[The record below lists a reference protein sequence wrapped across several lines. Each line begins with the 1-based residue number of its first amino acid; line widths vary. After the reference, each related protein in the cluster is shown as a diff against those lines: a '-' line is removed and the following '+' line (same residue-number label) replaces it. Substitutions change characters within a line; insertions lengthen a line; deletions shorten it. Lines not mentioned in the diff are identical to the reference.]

1 MAIRIP
7 SAAIGL
13 ATGFVQGFTR
23 NIQTEQGIRF
33 KEQER
38 LDRVTDAITS
48 AILDPGD
55 NFNSAAVK
63 ALQASVQET
72 QKEMDERGNIDI
84 FGRAGPR
91 INIDYDNVLS
101 TINSVGQSKL
111 NVGGYALDDGI
122 DFLTDASVK
131 NAYPFLR
138 NMTKIFSDPANVA
151 LLNDKSRNDIN
162 EINAAMK
169 TARRVIQEDSLQSG
183 TSESGTKL
191 FSYPN
196 LFGSG
201 YGKNPMFPGIE
212 NWDNFA
218 KEYYKGTRVQTD
230 TPKIVNDLSEVIEQL
245 QEETDQEIHSVGM
258 GITKTTK
265 SGESVVTHQTLS
277 FKNPDMIKAHDELA
291 AALGLEKEQK
301 KALLTYWQTSFMA
314 LPGDPDEIPEYTK
327 NALVGAIRFGLKMTR
342 PDLIT
347 VERVRT
353 SLATD
358 GKFVKVFANALDN
371 ATVDQDDVQSQVY
384 ALAPYLPGP
393 DQDTQESP
401 GLVGQTEEI
410 QAITIQNYVLK
421 KIFGPDSKD
430 IKFKEFIDG
439 QKELD
444 MAVNDLQE
452 LKKMFLSFLK
462 DKNNLNA
469 DGTFTNDAM
478 NLAYEDFKKKVKFFF
493 GVDQGVVGNI
503 FDDLKGMIGS
513 DGVTDSRMF
522 ENEDG
527 MTDEYMAYL
536 QNKIDSQ
543 TDTRLAKLEAMRIS
557 LAFRMAR
564 AADPS
569 GRLSNQ
575 DIEIQLRK
583 LGTNFSTINQALS
596 ALDVSIKEFTIKQQ
610 QYAVFNRYSSEDRKA
625 TRTDLKVIDAAIVI
639 DELTRGLNAVGKRG
653 STVKEGEVPEETK
666 ITDDNGVPLYFFDT
680 NGVLMDRSFN
690 EITDQNIINAMKK
703 LGASNT

>member
-439 QKELD
+439 QKDLD

>member
-439 QKELD
+439 QKDLD

-493 GVDQGVVGNI
+493 GVDQGMVGNI

-513 DGVTDSRMF
+513 DGVTDGRMF